1 MFTSSREFCQITVAM
16 ILYSIGLKHAHLA
29 DDVPVGETD
38 NHPVLGCVVLV
49 LILNDKALAGKVVS
63 LSL

>member
-1 MFTSSREFCQITVAM
+1 MS
-16 ILYSIGLKHAHLA
+16 LYSIGLKHAHLA

-38 NHPVLGCVVLV
+38 NHPVLGGVVLV
-49 LILNDKALAGKVVS
+49 LILNDKALASKEVG

>member
-1 MFTSSREFCQITVAM
+1 MV
-16 ILYSIGLKHAHLA
+16 YSINLKHAHLA

-38 NHPVLGCVVLV
+38 NHPILGCVVLV
-49 LILNDKALAGKVVS
+49 LILYNKALASKVVS